1 MRIICIAS
9 GLIMVFLG
17 VNLIKVSRDPVKVK
31 ERGAFWFHT
40 LGVIITLLGGLLAAF
55 KTLEPYF

>member
-1 MRIICIAS
+1 
-9 GLIMVFLG
+9 MVFLG